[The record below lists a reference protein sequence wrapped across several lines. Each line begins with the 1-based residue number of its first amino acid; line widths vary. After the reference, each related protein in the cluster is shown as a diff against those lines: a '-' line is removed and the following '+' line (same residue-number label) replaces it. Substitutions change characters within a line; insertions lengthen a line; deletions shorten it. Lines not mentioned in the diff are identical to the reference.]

1 MIFKSI
7 DLTDLTVAL
16 VFLASMHTKS
26 EAKKKKNKKEDYR
39 GKRRKNKEVT

>member
-26 EAKKKKNKKEDYR
+26 EAKKKKKI
-39 GKRRKNKEVT
+39 RRKKITEEKEEK